1 MTVCYIG
8 NSFKYETEA
17 VLKLFLPIVTFDFLF
32 EEYPQVG
39 DFCIIKREP
48 NNDGYT
54 LSVTVSLD
62 GTNES
67 LEETRSG
74 DFSDKDDEAALCKML
89 YLIMQKLKGVTPAW
103 GLLTGIR
110 PVKKVNELLD
120 RGLDKAEIFSALK
133 EKYFVSD
140 EKLEL
145 AYSTAVTQA
154 DALAALD
161 KRSYSLYVSIPFCP
175 SRCSYCSFVS
185 HSIESA
191 GAKKLLPD
199 YVKKL
204 CEEIAQTSEIAREL
218 GLRLDTI
225 YIGGGTPTALS
236 AEQLEAVM
244 SAVKKNFDISKIR
257 EYTVEAGR
265 SDTITEKKLEIIRDF
280 GATRISVNPQT
291 MNDAVLEAI
300 GRRHTAKDVVSAF
313 DKARRLGFG
322 NINMDVIAGL
332 PTDTPESFLQTIET
346 LCGLDPESITIHTLT
361 VKRSSKLFSEEE
373 RRVDGRKQQFHF
385 ENENKILRQNPYT
398 QNFGSDFVHFLRGMA
413 VSEMVLTGQTVLLEK
428 GYLPYYLYRQK
439 NTVDNLEN
447 VGFAKAGYECL
458 YNIYIM
464 EEAQTILA
472 VGAGG
477 STKLVNTGT
486 GKIERL
492 FNYKFPYEYISRYDK
507 MISKKDRIAEFFA
520 GI

>member
-1 MTVCYIG
+1 MV
-8 NSFKYETEA
+8 
-17 VLKLFLPIVTFDFLF
+17 
-32 EEYPQVG
+32 
-39 DFCIIKREP
+39 
-48 NNDGYT
+48 
-54 LSVTVSLD
+54 
-62 GTNES
+62 
-67 LEETRSG
+67 
-74 DFSDKDDEAALCKML
+74 
-89 YLIMQKLKGVTPAW
+89 
-103 GLLTGIR
+103 TGIR
-110 PVKKVNELLD
+110 PVKKINELME
-120 RGLDKAEIFSALK
+120 RGLDKPEIFSVLK
-133 EKYFVSD
+133 EKYYVSD

-145 AYSTAVTQA
+145 AYSTAVTQS
-154 DALAALD
+154 DALNALD

-204 CEEIAQTSEIAREL
+204 CEEIALTAETAKEL
-218 GLRLDTI
+218 GLRLDTV
-225 YIGGGTPTALS
+225 YIGGGTPTVLS
-236 AEQLEAVM
+236 ADQLAEVM

-291 MNDAVLEAI
+291 MNDSVLEAI

-313 DKARRLGFG
+313 ETARRLGFG

-332 PTDTPESFLQTIET
+332 PTDTPESFAQTIET
-346 LCGLDPESITIHTLT
+346 LCGMDPESITIHTLT
-361 VKRSSKLFSEEE
+361 VKRSSALFSEEE
-373 RRVDGRKQQFHF
+373 RRIDGR
-385 ENENKILRQNPYT
+385 I
-398 QNFGSDFVHFLRGMA
+398 G
-413 VSEMVLTGQTVLLEK
+413 EMVGSGQKCLLGA

-439 NTVDNLEN
+439 NTVENLEN

-472 VGAGG
+472 AGAGG
-477 STKLVNTGT
+477 STKLVNTET

-507 MISKKDRIAEFFA
+507 MIAKKA
-520 GI
+520 GIVKFFSSI

>member
-1 MTVCYIG
+1 MTVCYFG

-32 EEYPQVG
+32 EEYPESG
-39 DFCIIKREP
+39 DFCLIKREVCK
-48 NNDGYT
+48 DGYS
-54 LSVTVSLD
+54 LSVSVKL
-62 GTNES
+62 GES
-67 LEETRSG
+67 EETRTENRKG
-74 DFSDKDDEAALCKML
+74 DFDRKEDEAALCTML
-89 YLIMQKLKGVTPAW
+89 YLIMEKFTGTTPAW
-103 GLLTGIR
+103 GMVTGIR
-110 PVKKVNELLD
+110 PVKKVNELME

-133 EKYFVSD
+133 EKYYVSD

-145 AYSTAVTQA
+145 AYRTAVTQS
-154 DALAALD
+154 DALKALD

-204 CEEIAQTSEIAREL
+204 CEEIALTAETAQEL
-218 GLRLDTI
+218 DLRLDTV

-236 AEQLEAVM
+236 AEQLAEVM

-291 MNDAVLEAI
+291 MNDSVLEAI
-300 GRRHTAKDVVSAF
+300 GRRHTAKDVTNAF
-313 DKARRLGFG
+313 ETARRLGFG

-332 PTDTPESFLQTIET
+332 PSDTPESFSQTIET

-361 VKRSSKLFSEEE
+361 VKRSSALFSEEE
-373 RRVDGRKQQFHF
+373 RRVDSR
-385 ENENKILRQNPYT
+385 
-398 QNFGSDFVHFLRGMA
+398 
-413 VSEMVLTGQTVLLEK
+413 VSEMVDFGQRYLLDA

-439 NTVDNLEN
+439 NTVENLEN
-447 VGFAKAGYECL
+447 VGFSKAGYECL

-472 VGAGG
+472 AGAGG
-477 STKLVNTGT
+477 STKLVNTET

-507 MISKKDRIAEFFA
+507 MIAKKEGIVNFFNS
-520 GI
+520 I

>member
-1 MTVCYIG
+1 MV
-8 NSFKYETEA
+8 
-17 VLKLFLPIVTFDFLF
+17 
-32 EEYPQVG
+32 
-39 DFCIIKREP
+39 
-48 NNDGYT
+48 
-54 LSVTVSLD
+54 
-62 GTNES
+62 
-67 LEETRSG
+67 
-74 DFSDKDDEAALCKML
+74 
-89 YLIMQKLKGVTPAW
+89 
-103 GLLTGIR
+103 TGIR
-110 PVKKVNELLD
+110 PVKKVNELME

-133 EKYFVSD
+133 EKYYVSD

-145 AYSTAVTQA
+145 AYRTAVTQS
-154 DALAALD
+154 DALKALD

-204 CEEIAQTSEIAREL
+204 CEEIALTAETAQEL
-218 GLRLDTI
+218 DLRLDTV

-236 AEQLEAVM
+236 AEQLAEVM

-291 MNDAVLEAI
+291 MNDSVLEAI
-300 GRRHTAKDVVSAF
+300 GRRHTAKDVTNAF
-313 DKARRLGFG
+313 ETARRLGFG

-332 PTDTPESFLQTIET
+332 PSDTPESFSQTIET

-361 VKRSSKLFSEEE
+361 VKRSSALFSEEE
-373 RRVDGRKQQFHF
+373 RRVDSR
-385 ENENKILRQNPYT
+385 
-398 QNFGSDFVHFLRGMA
+398 
-413 VSEMVLTGQTVLLEK
+413 VSEMVDFGQRYLLDA

-439 NTVDNLEN
+439 NTVENLEN
-447 VGFAKAGYECL
+447 VGFSKAGYECL

-472 VGAGG
+472 AGAGG
-477 STKLVNTGT
+477 STKLVNTET

-507 MISKKDRIAEFFA
+507 MIAKKEGIVNFFNS
-520 GI
+520 I

>member
-1 MTVCYIG
+1 MTICFIS
-8 NSFKYETEA
+8 NSFKYEIEA
-17 VLKLFLPIVTFDFLF
+17 VMKLFLPLVTFDFLF
-32 EEYPQVG
+32 EEQPPQSG
-39 DFCIIKREP
+39 DICVIERTYA
-48 NNDGYT
+48 DGSYK
-54 LSVTVSLD
+54 LSVRVRLGGSA
-62 GTNES
+62 EEAS
-67 LEETRSG
+67 LERVGE
-74 DFSDKDDEAALCKML
+74 FCDKEDEADLCRALYK
-89 YLIMQKLKGVTPAW
+89 IMGKLTGITPAW
-103 GLLTGIR
+103 GCLTGIR
-110 PVKKVNELLD
+110 PVKKVNRLLEE
-120 RGLDKAEIFSALK
+120 GKDKEEIFDILK
-133 EKYFVSD
+133 KEYFVSD
-140 EKLEL
+140 QKLEL
-145 AYSTAVTQA
+145 AYQTAIAQTEP
-154 DALAALD
+154 LKALD
-161 KRSYSLYVSIPFCP
+161 KRSYSLYISIPFCP

-204 CEEIAQTSEIAREL
+204 CEEIFQTAQIAREL
-218 GLRLDTI
+218 DLRLDTI

-244 SAVKKNFDISKIR
+244 DSVKKNFDISKIR

-291 MNDAVLEAI
+291 MCDSVLKAI
-300 GRRHTAKDVVSAF
+300 GRKHTAEDVVSAF
-313 DKARRLGFG
+313 KTARRLGFD
-322 NINMDVIAGL
+322 NINMDTIAGL
-332 PTDTPESFLQTIET
+332 PTDTPEGFRHTVET

-361 VKRSSKLFSEEE
+361 VKRSSNLFAEEE
-373 RRVDGRKQQFHF
+373 KNIDSG
-385 ENENKILRQNPYT
+385 I
-398 QNFGSDFVHFLRGMA
+398 
-413 VSEMVLTGQTVLLEK
+413 SEMVDFGQKRLLDTG
-428 GYLPYYLYRQK
+428 YIPYYLYRQK
-439 NTVDNLEN
+439 NTAKNLEN

-486 GKIERL
+486 GKIQRL

-507 MISKKDRIAEFFA
+507 MVAKKEGITEFFKN
-520 GI
+520 I

>member
-1 MTVCYIG
+1 MTVCFIG
-8 NSFKYETEA
+8 NGFKYETEA

-32 EEYPQVG
+32 EEYP
-39 DFCIIKREP
+39 DSEDLCIIKREP
-48 NNDGYT
+48 AKDGYS
-54 LSVTVSLD
+54 LSVTVKL
-62 GTNES
+62 GEAEES
-67 LEETRSG
+67 RSEKRCG
-74 DFSDKDDEAALCKML
+74 EFSDKEDEAALCTKL
-89 YLIMQKLKGVTPAW
+89 YLIMEKLTGITPAW
-103 GLLTGIR
+103 GMVTGIR
-110 PVKKVNELLD
+110 PVKKVNELLE
-120 RGLDKAEIFSALK
+120 RGLGKAEIFSALK

-154 DALAALD
+154 DALKALD
-161 KRSYSLYVSIPFCP
+161 KRSYSLYVSVPFCP

-204 CEEIAQTSEIAREL
+204 CEEIAQTAEIAEEL

-265 SDTITEKKLEIIRDF
+265 SDTINEKKLEIIRDF

-291 MNDAVLEAI
+291 MNDSVLEAI

-313 DKARRLGFG
+313 ETARRLGFG

-332 PTDTPESFLQTIET
+332 PTDTPESFARTIET

-373 RRVDGRKQQFHF
+373 RRVDGR
-385 ENENKILRQNPYT
+385 
-398 QNFGSDFVHFLRGMA
+398 
-413 VSEMVLTGQTVLLEK
+413 VSEMVDFGQKHLLDK

-477 STKLVNTGT
+477 STKLVNTET

-507 MISKKDRIAEFFA
+507 MIAKKDGIVKFFSS
-520 GI
+520 I

>member
-1 MTVCYIG
+1 MTVCFIG
-8 NSFKYETEA
+8 NSFKYEIEA

-32 EEYPQVG
+32 EEYPESG
-39 DFCIIKREP
+39 DICSVKREAFE
-48 NNDGYT
+48 DGYR
-54 LSVTVSLD
+54 LSVSVRL
-62 GTNES
+62 GEAEES
-67 LEETRSG
+67 RAEVREG
-74 DFSDKDDEAALCKML
+74 EFSDKEDEAASCGML
-89 YLIMQKLKGVTPAW
+89 YLIMEKLTGITPAW
-103 GLLTGIR
+103 GMVTGIR

-120 RGLDKAEIFSALK
+120 KGLDKAEIFSELK
-133 EKYFVSD
+133 EKYCVSD

-145 AYSTAVTQA
+145 AYRTAVTQA
-154 DALAALD
+154 DALKALD

-204 CEEIAQTSEIAREL
+204 CEEIALTAETAKEL
-218 GLRLDTI
+218 GLRLDTV
-225 YIGGGTPTALS
+225 YIGGGTPTVLS
-236 AEQLEAVM
+236 AEQLAEVM

-265 SDTITEKKLEIIRDF
+265 SDTITEKKLEIIRNF

-291 MNDAVLEAI
+291 MNDSVLEAI
-300 GRRHTAKDVVSAF
+300 GRRHTAKDAVNAF
-313 DKARRLGFG
+313 ETARRLGFS

-332 PTDTPESFLQTIET
+332 PTDTPESFARTVET

-373 RRVDGRKQQFHF
+373 RRVDSR
-385 ENENKILRQNPYT
+385 
-398 QNFGSDFVHFLRGMA
+398 
-413 VSEMVLTGQTVLLEK
+413 VSEMVDFGQGYLLDK

-472 VGAGG
+472 AGAGG
-477 STKLVNTGT
+477 STKLVNTET
-486 GKIERL
+486 GKIVRL

-507 MISKKDRIAEFFA
+507 MIAKKEGIAEFF
-520 GI
+520 GNI

>member
-1 MTVCYIG
+1 MV
-8 NSFKYETEA
+8 
-17 VLKLFLPIVTFDFLF
+17 
-32 EEYPQVG
+32 
-39 DFCIIKREP
+39 
-48 NNDGYT
+48 
-54 LSVTVSLD
+54 
-62 GTNES
+62 
-67 LEETRSG
+67 
-74 DFSDKDDEAALCKML
+74 
-89 YLIMQKLKGVTPAW
+89 
-103 GLLTGIR
+103 TGIR
-110 PVKKVNELLD
+110 PVKKVNELLE
-120 RGLDKAEIFSALK
+120 RGLGKAEIFSALK

-145 AYSTAVTQA
+145 ACRTAVTQA
-154 DALAALD
+154 EALKALD
-161 KRSYSLYVSIPFCP
+161 KRSYSLYVSVPFCP

-204 CEEIAQTSEIAREL
+204 CEEIAQTAEIAEEL

-291 MNDAVLEAI
+291 MNDSVLEAI

-313 DKARRLGFG
+313 EAARRLGFG

-332 PTDTPESFLQTIET
+332 PTDTPESFARTVET

-373 RRVDGRKQQFHF
+373 RRVDGR
-385 ENENKILRQNPYT
+385 
-398 QNFGSDFVHFLRGMA
+398 
-413 VSEMVLTGQTVLLEK
+413 VSEMVDFGQKYLLEK

-472 VGAGG
+472 AGAGG
-477 STKLVNTGT
+477 STKLVNTET

-507 MISKKDRIAEFFA
+507 MIAKKDGIVNFFSS
-520 GI
+520 I

>member
-1 MTVCYIG
+1 MTVCYFG

-32 EEYPQVG
+32 EEYPESG
-39 DFCIIKREP
+39 DFCLIKREACEG
-48 NNDGYT
+48 GYL
-54 LSVTVSLD
+54 LSVSVKLS
-62 GTNES
+62 EA
-67 LEETRSG
+67 EETRTESRSG
-74 DFSDKDDEAALCKML
+74 DFDSKEDEAALCTML
-89 YLIMQKLKGVTPAW
+89 YLIMEKLTGITTAW
-103 GLLTGIR
+103 GMVTGIR
-110 PVKKVNELLD
+110 PVKKVNELME
-120 RGLDKAEIFSALK
+120 RGLDKSEIFSALK
-133 EKYFVSD
+133 EKYYVSD

-145 AYSTAVTQA
+145 AYKTAVTQS
-154 DALAALD
+154 DALKVLD

-204 CEEIAQTSEIAREL
+204 CEEIALTAETAQEL
-218 GLRLDTI
+218 DLRLDTV

-236 AEQLEAVM
+236 AEQLAEVM

-291 MNDAVLEAI
+291 MNDSVLEAI
-300 GRRHTAKDVVSAF
+300 GRRHTAKDVVNAF
-313 DKARRLGFG
+313 ETARRLGFG

-332 PTDTPESFLQTIET
+332 PTDTPESFAQTIET

-361 VKRSSKLFSEEE
+361 VKRSSALFSEEE
-373 RRVDGRKQQFHF
+373 RRVNSKV
-385 ENENKILRQNPYT
+385 T
-398 QNFGSDFVHFLRGMA
+398 
-413 VSEMVLTGQTVLLEK
+413 EMVDFGQRYLLGK

-472 VGAGG
+472 AGAGG
-477 STKLVNTGT
+477 STKLVNTET

-507 MISKKDRIAEFFA
+507 MIAKKEGIVNFFNS
-520 GI
+520 I

>member
-1 MTVCYIG
+1 MTVCYFG

-32 EEYPQVG
+32 EEYPESG
-39 DFCIIKREP
+39 DFCLIRRETCE
-48 NNDGYT
+48 DGYS
-54 LSVTVSLD
+54 LSVSVKL
-62 GTNES
+62 GES
-67 LEETRSG
+67 EETRTENRKG
-74 DFSDKDDEAALCKML
+74 DFSEKEDETALCTML
-89 YLIMQKLKGVTPAW
+89 YLIMEKLTGTTPAW
-103 GLLTGIR
+103 GMVTGIR
-110 PVKKVNELLD
+110 PVKKVNELME
-120 RGLDKAEIFSALK
+120 RGLDKSEIFSALK
-133 EKYFVSD
+133 EKYYVSD

-145 AYSTAVTQA
+145 AYRTAVTQS
-154 DALAALD
+154 DALKALD

-204 CEEIAQTSEIAREL
+204 CEEISMTADIAREL
-218 GLRLDTI
+218 DLRLDTV

-291 MNDAVLEAI
+291 MNDSVLEAI
-300 GRRHTAKDVVSAF
+300 GRRHTAKDVVNAF
-313 DKARRLGFG
+313 ETARRLGFG

-332 PTDTPESFLQTIET
+332 PTDTPESFAQTIEM
-346 LCGLDPESITIHTLT
+346 LCELDPESITIHTLT
-361 VKRSSKLFSEEE
+361 VKRSSALFSAEE
-373 RRVDGRKQQFHF
+373 RRVDSRLQQFHF
-385 ENENKILRQNPYT
+385 ENANKILHQNSYM
-398 QNFGSDFVHFLRGMA
+398 QNFGSAFVHFLHGMA
-413 VSEMVLTGQTVLLEK
+413 VSEMVDFGQRYLLGK

-472 VGAGG
+472 AGAGG
-477 STKLVNTGT
+477 STKLVNTET

-507 MISKKDRIAEFFA
+507 MIAKKEGIVSFFNSL
-520 GI
+520 

>member
-1 MTVCYIG
+1 MV
-8 NSFKYETEA
+8 
-17 VLKLFLPIVTFDFLF
+17 
-32 EEYPQVG
+32 
-39 DFCIIKREP
+39 
-48 NNDGYT
+48 
-54 LSVTVSLD
+54 
-62 GTNES
+62 
-67 LEETRSG
+67 
-74 DFSDKDDEAALCKML
+74 
-89 YLIMQKLKGVTPAW
+89 
-103 GLLTGIR
+103 TGIR
-110 PVKKVNELLD
+110 PVKKVNELLE
-120 RGLDKAEIFSALK
+120 RGLGKAEIFSALK

-145 AYSTAVTQA
+145 AYRTAVTQA
-154 DALAALD
+154 DALKALD

-204 CEEIAQTSEIAREL
+204 CEEIAQTAEIAEEL

-291 MNDAVLEAI
+291 MNDSVLEAI

-313 DKARRLGFG
+313 EAARRLGFG

-332 PTDTPESFLQTIET
+332 PTDTPESFARTVET

-373 RRVDGRKQQFHF
+373 RRVDGR
-385 ENENKILRQNPYT
+385 
-398 QNFGSDFVHFLRGMA
+398 
-413 VSEMVLTGQTVLLEK
+413 VSEMVDFGQKYLLEK

-472 VGAGG
+472 AGAGG
-477 STKLVNTGT
+477 STKLVNTET

-507 MISKKDRIAEFFA
+507 MIAKKDGIVKFFSS
-520 GI
+520 I